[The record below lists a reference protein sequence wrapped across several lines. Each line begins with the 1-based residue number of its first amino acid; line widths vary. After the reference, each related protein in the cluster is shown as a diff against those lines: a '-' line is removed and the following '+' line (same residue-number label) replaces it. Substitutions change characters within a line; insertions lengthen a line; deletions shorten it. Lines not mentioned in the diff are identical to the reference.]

1 MEIVMGELKMYII
14 KHKDNG
20 AMMKHFHAQRLHCD
34 YDYGAGEY
42 CFYDEA
48 DYLAAML
55 MI

>member
-1 MEIVMGELKMYII
+1 MGELKMYII